1 MMPRQAVKFQ
11 PYRDAFCADSRIISH
26 ALGMDHSKILNLLHS
41 LPKFKNVWFEGEGR
55 KESESNAGN
64 LEYCEMYAMLTVR
77 QAYILAEQIPL
88 SNSRTFNAVNSFLE
102 VLRLELEKKENLNR
116 KPGYELES
124 NINPA
129 FQSEIKPNNKG
140 YERLL
145 KSEGELTLQEAS
157 AILAIPRL
165 GRNNLTRLLRE
176 RGIFG
181 KNNIPGRY
189 HVERGRFRVV
199 QVPYETTLH
208 GKLVKRYYKETVVT
222 QKGIKFLLKELAEF
236 DFENEKPN
244 QNNHNLEADR
254 AV

>member
-1 MMPRQAVKFQ
+1 MTPGQAVTFQ
-11 PYRDAFCADSRIISH
+11 TYRDAACADSRIISC
-26 ALGMDHSKILNLLHS
+26 ALGIDHSKILNVLRS
-41 LPKFKNVWFEGEGR
+41 RPEFKNVWFEGERR
-55 KESESNAGN
+55 KVSESNASN
-64 LEYCEMYAMLTVR
+64 LEYCEMYAMLTIR

-88 SNSRTFNAVNSFLE
+88 SNRTFDAVNSFLE
-102 VLRLELEKKENLNR
+102 VLRLELEKQENINR
-116 KPGYELES
+116 KPEYNLES
-124 NINPA
+124 NFNPA
-129 FQSEIKPNNKG
+129 FRTEIKPNNKE

-157 AILAIPRL
+157 AILAIPKL

-189 HVERGRFRVV
+189 HVERGRFRIV

-208 GKLVKRYYKETVVT
+208 GKPVNRYYKETVVT
-222 QKGIKFLLKELAEF
+222 QKGIKFLLKELAQSN
-236 DFENEKPN
+236 FETDDQS
-244 QNNHNLEADR
+244 QNTQYLEADR

>member
-1 MMPRQAVKFQ
+1 MTMGQAATFQ
-11 PYRDAFCADSRIISH
+11 PYRDAVCTDSRIISRI
-26 ALGMDHSKILNLLHS
+26 LGMDHFKILNLLRSH
-41 LPKFKNVWFEGEGR
+41 PEFKNVWFEGERR
-55 KESESNAGN
+55 KDSESNVSN
-64 LEYCEMYAMLTVR
+64 SEYSEMYAMLTIR

-88 SNSRTFNAVNSFLE
+88 RERDFNSVHSFLE
-102 VLRLELEKKENLNR
+102 ELRLELEKQENLNR
-116 KPGYELES
+116 KPEYNPER
-124 NINPA
+124 NFNPA
-129 FQSEIKPNNKG
+129 FQSEIKPNNKE

-145 KSEGELTLQEAS
+145 KSEGDLTLQEAS

-165 GRNNLTRLLRE
+165 GRNNLLRLLRE

-208 GKLVKRYYKETVVT
+208 GKPVNRYYKETVVT
-222 QKGIKFLLKELAEF
+222 QKGMKFLLKELTQC
-236 DFENEKPN
+236 DFENDKLI
-244 QNNHNLEADR
+244 QNEQNLEADR